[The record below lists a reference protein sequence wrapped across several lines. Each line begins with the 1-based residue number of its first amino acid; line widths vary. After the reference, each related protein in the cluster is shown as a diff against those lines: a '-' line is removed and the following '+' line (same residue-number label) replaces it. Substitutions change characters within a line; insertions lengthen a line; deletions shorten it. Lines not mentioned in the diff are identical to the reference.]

1 MTDTRAANDPPPI
14 EAPSDQRPSGEPT
27 SGGSRLDIEV
37 STRLRPLVLIL
48 AIVLLL
54 GSVLLGILV
63 GPVAIPPGKAIV
75 ELVGRLPGVDLASG
89 LTDREIG
96 ILWQIRFPRVVLGA
110 IVGATLAMAGAA
122 YQGVFR
128 NALADPFLLGVA
140 AGAGLGAT
148 IAFSQNR
155 AGGLFLPVAAFVGA
169 VVAVSATYALGRSV
183 GGRSTVT
190 LVVAGVAVTSFFTA
204 VQTYLQHRSEIDLR
218 SLYSWLLGRL
228 STTGWSEVR
237 TAAPYAIVSTVVV
250 LLHRRLL
257 DVMAL
262 DDQETA
268 SLGVDPSRVRVWVV
282 LAATLGTAAAVAVS
296 GLIAFVGIIVP
307 HTVRLLFGFSYRRV
321 LPLSCL
327 IGGAFLVA
335 ADVAAR
341 TVVAP
346 AELPIGVVTA
356 FVGAPFFLLVLRL
369 NRKAT

>member
-1 MTDTRAANDPPPI
+1 MTDTLATSEPPAIQPL
-14 EAPSDQRPSGEPT
+14 PDEPL
-27 SGGSRLDIEV
+27 LDVET
-37 STRLRPLVLIL
+37 STRLRAPVV
-48 AIVLLL
+48 IVAVALLL
-54 GSVLLGILV
+54 GSVLLGVLV
-63 GPVAIPPGKAIV
+63 GPVSIRPGGAIV
-75 ELVGRLPGVDLASG
+75 ELISRLPGIDLDSG
-89 LTDREIG
+89 LTVREID
-96 ILWQIRFPRVVLGA
+96 ILWQIRFPRVILGA
-110 IVGATLAMAGAA
+110 LVGATLALAGAA

-148 IAFSQNR
+148 IAFSQD
-155 AGGLFLPVAAFVGA
+155 GGGGPLLPIAAFLGAVMAVGA
-169 VVAVSATYALGRSV
+169 TYSLGRSV

-204 VQTYLQHRSEIDLR
+204 LQTYLQHRSEIDLR

-237 TAAPYAIVSTVVV
+237 TAAPYAIVSAIVI

-262 DDQETA
+262 DDPETS
-268 SLGVDPSRVRVWVV
+268 SLGVNPSRVRVWVV
-282 LAATLGTAAAVAVS
+282 LATTLGTAAAVAVS

-307 HTVRLLFGFSYRRV
+307 HTVRLLFGVSYRRV

-335 ADVAAR
+335 ADVVAR
-341 TVVAP
+341 TAVAP

-369 NRKAT
+369 NRKTA

>member
-1 MTDTRAANDPPPI
+1 MTDILATSEPPTTQPPPV
-14 EAPSDQRPSGEPT
+14 EEEPAV
-27 SGGSRLDIEV
+27 EV
-37 STRLRPLVLIL
+37 STRLRPAVLIL
-48 AIVLLL
+48 ALVLLVAA
-54 GSVLLGILV
+54 VLLGILV
-63 GPVAIPPGKAIV
+63 GPVSIPPGGAIV
-75 ELVGRLPGVDLASG
+75 ELIDRLPVIDLDSG
-89 LTDREIG
+89 LTVRETD
-96 ILWQIRFPRVVLGA
+96 ILWQIRIPRVVLGA
-110 IVGATLAMAGAA
+110 LVGATLALAGAA

-148 IAFSQNR
+148 IAFSQ
-155 AGGLFLPVAAFVGA
+155 GGSGAPLLPIAAFIGAVLAVGA
-169 VVAVSATYALGRSV
+169 TYTLGRSV

-237 TAAPYAIVSTVVV
+237 TAAPYAIAAAVVI

-262 DDQETA
+262 DDEETA
-268 SLGVDPSRVRVWVV
+268 FLGVNPSRVRIWVV

-307 HTVRLLFGFSYRRV
+307 HTVRLLFGVSYRRV

-369 NRKAT
+369 NRKST

>member
-1 MTDTRAANDPPPI
+1 
-14 EAPSDQRPSGEPT
+14 
-27 SGGSRLDIEV
+27 
-37 STRLRPLVLIL
+37 
-48 AIVLLL
+48 
-54 GSVLLGILV
+54 
-63 GPVAIPPGKAIV
+63 
-75 ELVGRLPGVDLASG
+75 
-89 LTDREIG
+89 
-96 ILWQIRFPRVVLGA
+96 
-110 IVGATLAMAGAA
+110 VGAT
-122 YQGVFR
+122 Y
-128 NALADPFLLGVA
+128 
-140 AGAGLGAT
+140 T
-148 IAFSQNR
+148 
-155 AGGLFLPVAAFVGA
+155 
-169 VVAVSATYALGRSV
+169 LGRSV

-204 VQTYLQHRSEIDLR
+204 VQTYLQHRSEVDLR

-237 TAAPYAIVSTVVV
+237 TAAPYAIASAVVI

-262 DDQETA
+262 DDPETA
-268 SLGVDPSRVRVWVV
+268 SLGVNPSRVRVWVV

-307 HTVRLLFGFSYRRV
+307 HTVRLLFGVSYRRV

-341 TVVAP
+341 TAVAP

-369 NRKAT
+369 NRKTA

>member
-1 MTDTRAANDPPPI
+1 VI
-14 EAPSDQRPSGEPT
+14 EALPTTEPPT
-27 SGGSRLDIEV
+27 TEPPNTEPVAVVEI
-37 STRLRPLVLIL
+37 STRLRPLVLVL
-48 AIVLLL
+48 AAGLLL
-54 GSVLLGILV
+54 AAVMLGILV
-63 GPVAIPPGKAIV
+63 GPVSISSGGAMA
-75 ELVGRLPGVDLASG
+75 ELISRLPGVDLSSG
-89 LTDREIG
+89 LTSREAA

-110 IVGATLAMAGAA
+110 LVGATLAMAGAA

-128 NALADPFLLGVA
+128 NPLADPFLLGVA

-148 IAFSQNR
+148 IAFSQN
-155 AGGLFLPVAAFVGA
+155 GGGGPILPIAAFIGALLAVGA
-169 VVAVSATYALGRSV
+169 TYTLGRSV

-237 TAAPYAIVSTVVV
+237 TAAPYAIAAGVVI

-268 SLGVDPSRVRVWVV
+268 ALGINPSRVRIWVV

-307 HTVRLLFGFSYRRV
+307 HAIRLLFGVSYRRV

-327 IGGAFLVA
+327 VGGAFLVA
-335 ADVAAR
+335 ADVVAR

-346 AELPIGVVTA
+346 GELPIGVVTA
-356 FVGAPFFLLVLRL
+356 FIGAPFFLLVLRL
-369 NRKAT
+369 NRRSA

>member
-1 MTDTRAANDPPPI
+1 
-14 EAPSDQRPSGEPT
+14 
-27 SGGSRLDIEV
+27 
-37 STRLRPLVLIL
+37 
-48 AIVLLL
+48 
-54 GSVLLGILV
+54 
-63 GPVAIPPGKAIV
+63 
-75 ELVGRLPGVDLASG
+75 
-89 LTDREIG
+89 
-96 ILWQIRFPRVVLGA
+96 
-110 IVGATLAMAGAA
+110 
-122 YQGVFR
+122 
-128 NALADPFLLGVA
+128 LADPFLLGVA

-148 IAFSQNR
+148 IAFSQN
-155 AGGLFLPVAAFVGA
+155 GGGGPLLPIAAFVGA
-169 VVAVSATYALGRSV
+169 VVAVAATYTLGRST

-204 VQTYLQHRSEIDLR
+204 LQTYLQHRSEIDLR

-237 TAAPYAIVSTVVV
+237 TAAPYAIAAAVVI
-250 LLHRRLL
+250 LAHRRLL

-268 SLGVDPSRVRVWVV
+268 SLGVDPSRVRIWVV

-307 HTVRLLFGFSYRRV
+307 HTVRLLFGVSYRRV
-321 LPLSCL
+321 LPLSCI
-327 IGGAFLVA
+327 IGGAFLVG

-346 AELPIGVVTA
+346 GELPIGVVTA
-356 FVGAPFFLLVLRL
+356 FFGAPFFLLVLRL

>member
-1 MTDTRAANDPPPI
+1 LTKP
-14 EAPSDQRPSGEPT
+14 EPGNREVPGT
-27 SGGSRLDIEV
+27 LDGGSRLRTPVVIG
-37 STRLRPLVLIL
+37 
-48 AIVLLL
+48 AGGVLLAA
-54 GSVLLGILV
+54 VMLGILV
-63 GPVAIPPGKAIV
+63 GPVSIPPGRAIV
-75 ELVGRLPGVDLASG
+75 ELTGPLPGLDLDSG
-89 LTDREIG
+89 LTVREAD

-110 IVGATLAMAGAA
+110 LVGATLALAGAA

-148 IAFSQNR
+148 VAFSQN
-155 AGGLFLPVAAFVGA
+155 AGSGPLLPVAAFVGA
-169 VVAVSATYALGRSV
+169 VLAVSATYLLGRSI

-237 TAAPYAIVSTVVV
+237 TAAPYAVASGVVI

-307 HTVRLLFGFSYRRV
+307 HTVRLLFGVSYRRV

-327 IGGAFLVA
+327 LGGAFLVA

-369 NRKAT
+369 NRRTT

>member
-1 MTDTRAANDPPPI
+1 VTDTLATH
-14 EAPSDQRPSGEPT
+14 EPVN
-27 SGGSRLDIEV
+27 REIPEKVEV
-37 STRLRPLVLIL
+37 SSGLRTPVLVG
-48 AIVLLL
+48 AGGLLL
-54 GSVLLGILV
+54 AAVMLGILV
-63 GPVAIPPGKAIV
+63 GPVPISPRGAMV
-75 ELVGRLPGVDLASG
+75 ELIGRLPGLELESG
-89 LTDREIG
+89 LTVRQAD
-96 ILWQIRFPRVVLGA
+96 ILWQIRFPRVVLGVL
-110 IVGATLAMAGAA
+110 VGATLALAGAA

-148 IAFSQNR
+148 VAFAQN
-155 AGGLFLPVAAFVGA
+155 AGSGPFLPVAAFVGA
-169 VVAVSATYALGRSV
+169 VLAVGATYILGRSV

-204 VQTYLQHRSEIDLR
+204 VQTYLQQRSEIDLR

-237 TAAPYAIVSTVVV
+237 TAAPYAIASGVVI

-307 HTVRLLFGFSYRRV
+307 HTVRLLFGVSYRRV

-327 IGGAFLVA
+327 LGGAFLVA

-346 AELPIGVVTA
+346 GELPIGVVTA

-369 NRKAT
+369 NRKTR

>member
-1 MTDTRAANDPPPI
+1 VTKTLAKP
-14 EAPSDQRPSGEPT
+14 EPGYREGPGT
-27 SGGSRLDIEV
+27 LDGGSRLRTPV
-37 STRLRPLVLIL
+37 VVG
-48 AIVLLL
+48 AGGVLLAA
-54 GSVLLGILV
+54 VMLGILV
-63 GPVAIPPGKAIV
+63 GPVSIPPGRAIV
-75 ELVGRLPGVDLASG
+75 ELAGHLPGLDLDSG
-89 LTDREIG
+89 LTVREAD

-110 IVGATLAMAGAA
+110 LVGATLALAGAA

-148 IAFSQNR
+148 VAFSQN
-155 AGGLFLPVAAFVGA
+155 AGAGPFLPVAAFVGA
-169 VVAVSATYALGRSV
+169 VLAVSATYLLGRSI

-237 TAAPYAIVSTVVV
+237 TAAPYAIASGVVI

-307 HTVRLLFGFSYRRV
+307 HTVRLLFGVSYRRV

-327 IGGAFLVA
+327 LGGAFLVA

-369 NRKAT
+369 NRRTT

>member
-1 MTDTRAANDPPPI
+1 MTGTLATSEPPTIQPL
-14 EAPSDQRPSGEPT
+14 PGEP
-27 SGGSRLDIEV
+27 LPDVEI
-37 STRLRPLVLIL
+37 STRLRPLVVIL
-48 AIVLLL
+48 AVALLL
-54 GSVLLGILV
+54 GAVLLGVLV
-63 GPVAIPPGKAIV
+63 GPVSIPPGGAIV
-75 ELVGRLPGVDLASG
+75 ELISRLPGIDLDSG
-89 LTDREIG
+89 LTVREID

-110 IVGATLAMAGAA
+110 LVGATLALAGAA

-148 IAFSQNR
+148 IAFSQDGS
-155 AGGLFLPVAAFVGA
+155 GGPLLPIAAFIGAVLAVGA
-169 VVAVSATYALGRSV
+169 TYTLGRSV

-204 VQTYLQHRSEIDLR
+204 VQTYLQHRSEVDLR

-237 TAAPYAIVSTVVV
+237 TAAPYAIASAVVI

-262 DDQETA
+262 DDPETA
-268 SLGVDPSRVRVWVV
+268 SLGVNPSRVRVWVV

-307 HTVRLLFGFSYRRV
+307 HTVRLLFGVSYRRV

-341 TVVAP
+341 TAVAP

-369 NRKAT
+369 NRKTA

>member
-1 MTDTRAANDPPPI
+1 MTDTIATH
-14 EAPSDQRPSGEPT
+14 EPVN
-27 SGGSRLDIEV
+27 REKPEKVEV
-37 STRLRPLVLIL
+37 SSGLGAPVLVG
-48 AIVLLL
+48 AGLLL
-54 GSVLLGILV
+54 LAAVILGILV
-63 GPVAIPPGKAIV
+63 GPVPISPRGAIV
-75 ELVGRLPGVDLASG
+75 ELIGRLPGFELESG
-89 LTDREIG
+89 LTVRQAD
-96 ILWQIRFPRVVLGA
+96 ILWQIRFPRVVLGVL
-110 IVGATLAMAGAA
+110 VGATLALAGGA

-148 IAFSQNR
+148 VAFAQN
-155 AGGLFLPVAAFVGA
+155 AGSGPFLPVAAFVGA
-169 VVAVSATYALGRSV
+169 VLAVGATYFLGRSV

-204 VQTYLQHRSEIDLR
+204 VQTYLQQRSEIDLR

-237 TAAPYAIVSTVVV
+237 TAAPYAIASGVVI

-268 SLGVDPSRVRVWVV
+268 SLGVDPSRVRIWVV

-307 HTVRLLFGFSYRRV
+307 HTVRLLFGVSYRKV

-327 IGGAFLVA
+327 LGGAFLVA

-341 TVVAP
+341 TVVSP
-346 AELPIGVVTA
+346 GELPIGVVTA
-356 FVGAPFFLLVLRL
+356 FVGAPFFLLVLRI
-369 NRKAT
+369 NRKTR

>member
-1 MTDTRAANDPPPI
+1 MTDTF
-14 EAPSDQRPSGEPT
+14 PT
-27 SGGSRLDIEV
+27 SGPAATLPPMGEPFEELEP
-37 STRLRPLVLIL
+37 STRLRPLVVVT
-48 AIVLLL
+48 ASVVLLAA
-54 GSVLLGILV
+54 VLLAVLV
-63 GPVAIPPGKAIV
+63 GPIAIPPGRAII
-75 ELVGRLPGVDLASG
+75 ELVGRLPGVDLDSG
-89 LTDREIG
+89 LTTRQID
-96 ILWQIRFPRVVLGA
+96 ILWQIRFPRVILGA
-110 IVGATLAMAGAA
+110 MVGATLALAGAA

-148 IAFSQNR
+148 IAFSQDAS
-155 AGGLFLPVAAFVGA
+155 AGALLPIAAFAGA
-169 VVAVSATYALGRSV
+169 VLAVATTYGLGRSV

-228 STTGWSEVR
+228 STTGWTEVR
-237 TAAPYAIVSTVVV
+237 TAAPYAIVSAVVI

-262 DDQETA
+262 DDEETA
-268 SLGVDPSRVRVWVV
+268 SVGVNPSAVRVWVV

-307 HTVRLLFGFSYRRV
+307 HTVRLLFGVSYRRV

-327 IGGAFLVA
+327 VGGAFLVA

-341 TVVAP
+341 TIVAP
-346 AELPIGVVTA
+346 GELPIGVVTA
-356 FVGAPFFLLVLRL
+356 FVGAPFFLMVLRL
-369 NRKAT
+369 NRNTT

>member
-1 MTDTRAANDPPPI
+1 VTGTLATSEPPTIQPL
-14 EAPSDQRPSGEPT
+14 PGEP
-27 SGGSRLDIEV
+27 LPDVEI
-37 STRLRPLVLIL
+37 STRLRPLVVIL
-48 AIVLLL
+48 AVALLL
-54 GSVLLGILV
+54 GAVLLGVLV
-63 GPVAIPPGKAIV
+63 GPVSIPPGGAIV
-75 ELVGRLPGVDLASG
+75 ELISRLPGIDLDSG
-89 LTDREIG
+89 LTVREID

-110 IVGATLAMAGAA
+110 LVGATLALAGAA

-148 IAFSQNR
+148 IAFSQDGS
-155 AGGLFLPVAAFVGA
+155 GGPLLPIAAFIGAVLAVGA
-169 VVAVSATYALGRSV
+169 TYTLGRSV

-204 VQTYLQHRSEIDLR
+204 VQTYLQHRSEVDLR

-237 TAAPYAIVSTVVV
+237 TAAPYAIASAVVI

-262 DDQETA
+262 DDPETA
-268 SLGVDPSRVRVWVV
+268 SLGVNPSRVRVWVV

-307 HTVRLLFGFSYRRV
+307 HTVRLLFGVSYRRV

-341 TVVAP
+341 TAVAP

-369 NRKAT
+369 NRKTA

>member
-1 MTDTRAANDPPPI
+1 VTETLAPTDPGYREMP
-14 EAPSDQRPSGEPT
+14 EKVESS
-27 SGGSRLDIEV
+27 SRLRAPV
-37 STRLRPLVLIL
+37 LVG
-48 AIVLLL
+48 AGGLLL
-54 GSVLLGILV
+54 AAVMLGILV
-63 GPVAIPPGKAIV
+63 GPVPISPRGAIV
-75 ELVGRLPGVDLASG
+75 EIIGRLPGLELESG
-89 LTDREIG
+89 LTVRQAD
-96 ILWQIRFPRVVLGA
+96 ILWQIRFPRVVLGVL
-110 IVGATLAMAGAA
+110 VGATLALAGAA

-148 IAFSQNR
+148 VAFAQK
-155 AGGLFLPVAAFVGA
+155 AGSGPFLPVAAFVGA
-169 VVAVSATYALGRSV
+169 VLAVGATYLLGRSV

-204 VQTYLQHRSEIDLR
+204 VQTYLQQRSEIDLR

-237 TAAPYAIVSTVVV
+237 TAAPYAIVSGVVI

-307 HTVRLLFGFSYRRV
+307 HTVRLLFGVSYRSV

-327 IGGAFLVA
+327 LGGAFLVA

-346 AELPIGVVTA
+346 GELPIGVVTA

-369 NRKAT
+369 NRKTR

>member
-1 MTDTRAANDPPPI
+1 VTDTVATSEPPTI
-14 EAPSDQRPSGEPT
+14 EPLPGEP
-27 SGGSRLDIEV
+27 LPDVEV
-37 STRLRPLVLIL
+37 STRLRPLVVVL
-48 AIVLLL
+48 AVALLL
-54 GSVLLGILV
+54 GAVLLGVLV
-63 GPVAIPPGKAIV
+63 GPVSIPPGGAIV
-75 ELVGRLPGVDLASG
+75 ELISRLPGLDLDSG
-89 LTDREIG
+89 LTVREID

-110 IVGATLAMAGAA
+110 LVGATLALAGAA

-148 IAFSQNR
+148 VAFSQDGS
-155 AGGLFLPVAAFVGA
+155 GGPLLPIAAFIGAVLAVGA
-169 VVAVSATYALGRSV
+169 TYTLGRSV

-237 TAAPYAIVSTVVV
+237 TAAPYAVASAVVI

-262 DDQETA
+262 DDAETA
-268 SLGVDPSRVRVWVV
+268 SLGVNPSRVRVWVV

-307 HTVRLLFGFSYRRV
+307 HTVRLLFGVSYRRV

-369 NRKAT
+369 NRKTA

>member
-1 MTDTRAANDPPPI
+1 MTDTLATSEPPAAPVGLDHPPD
-14 EAPSDQRPSGEPT
+14 ELETA
-27 SGGSRLDIEV
+27 
-37 STRLRPLVLIL
+37 TRLRPLVLVL
-48 AIVLLL
+48 ASGLLVAAVL
-54 GSVLLGILV
+54 VGILV
-63 GPVAIPPGKAIV
+63 GPISIPPGGAII
-75 ELVGRLPGVDLASG
+75 ELISRLPGVDLSSG
-89 LTDREIG
+89 LTNRQAD

-110 IVGATLAMAGAA
+110 LVGATLALAGAA

-148 IAFSQNR
+148 IAFSQS
-155 AGGLFLPVAAFVGA
+155 AGAGPFLPIAAFVGA
-169 VVAVSATYALGRSV
+169 VLAVAATYTLGRSV

-204 VQTYLQHRSEIDLR
+204 IQTFLQQRSEIDLR

-228 STTGWSEVR
+228 STTGWAEVR
-237 TAAPYAIVSTVVV
+237 MAAPYAVVSAAVI

-262 DDQETA
+262 EDEESA
-268 SLGVDPSRVRVWVV
+268 SLGVNPSRVRLWVV
-282 LAATLGTAAAVAVS
+282 LAATLGTASAVAVS

-307 HTVRLLFGFSYRRV
+307 HTVRLLFGVSYRRV
-321 LPLSCL
+321 LPISCL
-327 IGGAFLVA
+327 LGGAFLVA
-335 ADVAAR
+335 ADVIAR

-346 AELPIGVVTA
+346 GELPIGVVTA

-369 NRKAT
+369 NRTTS